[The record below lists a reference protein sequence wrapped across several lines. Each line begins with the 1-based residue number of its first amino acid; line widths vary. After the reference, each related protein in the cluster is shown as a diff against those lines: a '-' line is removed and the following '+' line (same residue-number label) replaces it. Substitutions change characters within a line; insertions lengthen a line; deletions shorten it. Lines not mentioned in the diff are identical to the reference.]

1 MLIVKWFVIV
11 IVLLVVVA
19 LAAGQ
24 LGFLQGTPPADLGVR
39 NGKLKPPSMTEN
51 SVTSQAALYPDHPQ
65 RKYADIAPL
74 ALKGDGPATL
84 AKIKAIVDGMEGAQ
98 VVKSEPGYLYAQFT
112 TKLMKYVDDVEFWF
126 DPAANVIQ
134 VRSASGV
141 GRGMHD
147 HQPAHGK
154 GVIGHVAVFALRVAH
169 PQGQGPVREV
179 ELGQVGIVLPE
190 QAVEERDSRLDAAL
204 LVHPHPVAVE
214 LGAQGF
220 RGDDRAALAAL
231 GELPDDDPRRLG
243 IDPQQNAVRRLV
255 HAPFRLVVPERIGK
269 L

>member
-19 LAAGQ
+19 VAAGR

-112 TKLMKYVDDVEFWF
+112 TRLMKYVDDVEFWF
-126 DPAANVIQ
+126 DPAANVIH
-134 VRSASGV
+134 VRSASRV
-141 GRGMHD
+141 GRGDM
-147 HQPAHGK
+147 
-154 GVIGHVAVFALRVAH
+154 GVNRKRIEAV
-169 PQGQGPVREV
+169 
-179 ELGQVGIVLPE
+179 
-190 QAVEERDSRLDAAL
+190 
-204 LVHPHPVAVE
+204 
-214 LGAQGF
+214 
-220 RGDDRAALAAL
+220 RAALQA
-231 GELPDDDPRRLG
+231 R
-243 IDPQQNAVRRLV
+243 
-255 HAPFRLVVPERIGK
+255 K
-269 L
+269 